1 LRNGG
6 QILISALLQNSCKA
20 VFGVPGESY
29 LPALDALWEQAN
41 TIRYV
46 TCRQEGGACFMAA
59 AYADA
64 TGEPGVCF
72 VTRGPGAMNASI
84 GLHAAYQGST
94 PLILLVGQIASAHRD
109 REAFQE
115 LDYRRVFGPMSKWV
129 AEIDRPSRI
138 PEYVNRAWRT
148 AVSGR
153 PGPVV
158 LVLPEDVLKA
168 ECDTPDLKPAMMT
181 PAAPSASDLAAIEAM
196 LARSKRPLLLL
207 GGANWTQAGHDA
219 IIQASEALG
228 LPVAV
233 GFRRQ
238 GLFPNDH
245 PNYIGNL
252 GFGGA
257 PMPNDYCR
265 EADLILAVGGRLGDG
280 TTLKFSLIPAPTPHC
295 PLVHV
300 HPGAEELG
308 RLYQADLLV
317 QADPSAFAIAL
328 AALASPGGN
337 PRRAAVCASARRR
350 YLAMLDLAT
359 QPGPVDMGVVM
370 RFLSQ
375 RLPANSFMTTGAGN
389 ASDWPNIHF
398 RYRRFRGALAPVCGA
413 MGFGVP
419 AAVAAK
425 IADPDVPAIYIGGDG
440 DFLMNG
446 QEFATAVQYGLDPI
460 FIVVDNQSY
469 GTIRMHQERAFPG
482 RNSGT
487 GLTNPDFATV
497 ANGYGGHGETVE
509 TTDDFAPAFER
520 ALASGKAAVIHVKVG
535 VEHLGPNMTV
545 SALIDRRTLRRRLT
559 Y

>member
-1 LRNGG
+1 MRNGG
-6 QILISALLQNSCKA
+6 QILISALLQNNCKA

-29 LPALDALWEQAN
+29 LTALDALWQHAN
-41 TIRYV
+41 AIRYL
-46 TCRQEGGACFMAA
+46 TCRQEGGACFMAT

-64 TGEPGVCF
+64 TGDAGVCF
-72 VTRGPGAMNASI
+72 VTRGPGAMNAAI

-94 PLILLVGQIASAHRD
+94 PLILLVGQIPTAHRD

-148 AVSGR
+148 AISGR

-168 ECDTPDLKPAMMT
+168 ESDTPDLKPAMAT
-181 PAAPSASDLAAIEAM
+181 PVAPLASDMVTIET
-196 LARSKRPLLLL
+196 LLTHSKRPLLLL

-219 IIQASEALG
+219 IIQASETLG

-245 PNYIGNL
+245 PHYIGNL
-252 GFGGA
+252 GFGGT

-265 EADLILAVGGRLGDG
+265 EADLILVVGSRLGDG
-280 TTLKFSLIPAPTPHC
+280 TTLKFSLIPAPIPHC
-295 PLVHV
+295 RLVHV

-317 QADPSAFAIAL
+317 QADPNAFATAL
-328 AALASPGGN
+328 TLI
-337 PRRAAVCASARRR
+337 PRKEHPTRTAICASARRR
-350 YLAMLDLAT
+350 YEAMLELVP
-359 QPGPVDMGVVM
+359 QPGPVDMGAVM

-375 RLPANSFMTTGAGN
+375 QLPADAFMTTGAGN

-398 RYRRFRGALAPVCGA
+398 RYRRFRGGLAPVCGA

-425 IADPDVPAIYIGGDG
+425 IADQDAPAIYVGGDG

-446 QEFATAVQYGLDPI
+446 QEFATAIQYGLDPI
-460 FIVVDNQSY
+460 FIIVDNGSY

-497 ANGYGGHGETVE
+497 AIGYGGHGETVE
-509 TTDDFAPAFER
+509 ATDEFAPAFER
-520 ALASGKAAVIHVKVG
+520 ALASRKAAVIHVKVG
-535 VEHLGPNMTV
+535 VDHLGPNMTV
-545 SALIDRRTLRRRLT
+545 STLNSRRTLKRRLS